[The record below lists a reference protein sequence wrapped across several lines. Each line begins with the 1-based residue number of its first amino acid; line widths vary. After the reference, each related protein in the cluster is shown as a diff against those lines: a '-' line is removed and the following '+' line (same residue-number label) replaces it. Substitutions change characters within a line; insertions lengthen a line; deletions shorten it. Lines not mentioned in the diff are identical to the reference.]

1 LGSSAIGTVSNLY
14 DLKNSQTSD
23 KGLQISNLQSEMAWL
38 NTLPETIARDQ
49 QITSLQQSIDQ
60 LKGAVNANTAA
71 TLNPLYSQGHG
82 ALAIG
87 YYHAANGLDGVAQGG
102 TPGVDS
108 VPIHIMAMP
117 GEPIKVGAAAIAAN
131 NNTPQPAQPSVV
143 VQNFDFS
150 GTNTNNAR
158 RSRRQFAQGF
168 GQTAAAMR

>member
-1 LGSSAIGTVSNLY
+1 MGTVSNLY

-23 KGLQISNLQSEMAWL
+23 KGMQISNLQSEMAWL

-87 YYHAANGLDGVAQGG
+87 YYHAANGFDGVAQGPTSGDQVPFHAMVNGGERIQITPAGQSG
-102 TPGVDS
+102 TKQSGGGAPVVNNVFNIGSGTTNNSRRSARQVAQGYAQS
-108 VPIHIMAMP
+108 I
-117 GEPIKVGAAAIAAN
+117 AAA
-131 NNTPQPAQPSVV
+131 
-143 VQNFDFS
+143 
-150 GTNTNNAR
+150 
-158 RSRRQFAQGF
+158 SR
-168 GQTAAAMR
+168 